1 MCLFF
6 AFSVLSYSY
15 QMKGV
20 PKLGSRTEWII
31 KTDNSN
37 NAIHLYSHHGGEDK
51 FADTQSALLSAQSRW
66 TDTSYGARIF
76 MSNIIRDDW
85 SSTLGFGIAVG
96 NDTENLFE
104 ESYFHA
110 VIDFPNQRVIFGSR
124 EWSFSDFLSA
134 YNIQDELVEEYW
146 GSQVSL

>member
-1 MCLFF
+1 M
-6 AFSVLSYSY
+6 
-15 QMKGV
+15 
-20 PKLGSRTEWII
+20 GSRTEWII

-37 NAIHLYSHHGGEDK
+37 TAIHLYSHHGGEDK
-51 FADTQSALLSAQSRW
+51 FVDTQSALLSAQSRW
-66 TDTSYGARIF
+66 DDVSYGARIF
-76 MSNIIRDDW
+76 ISNIIRDDW

-124 EWSFSDFLSA
+124 EWSFEEFVNA
-134 YNIQDELVEEYW
+134 ENIQSELVSEYY
-146 GSQVSL
+146 GMEFIS

>member
-1 MCLFF
+1 M
-6 AFSVLSYSY
+6 
-15 QMKGV
+15 
-20 PKLGSRTEWII
+20 GSRTEWII
-31 KTDNSN
+31 KTDTSD

-134 YNIQDELVEEYW
+134 YNIQDELVNEYW
-146 GSQVSL
+146 GSQVSS